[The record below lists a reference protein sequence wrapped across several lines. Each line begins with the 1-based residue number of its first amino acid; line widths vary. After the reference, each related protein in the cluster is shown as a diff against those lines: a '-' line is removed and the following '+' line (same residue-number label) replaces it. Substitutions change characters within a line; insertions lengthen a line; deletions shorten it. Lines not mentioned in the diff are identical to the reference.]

1 MNYQGTGQNSAESTF
16 NTVPRPRSFQVSGID
31 GCKAGWFV
39 AVVSVMEIDNSR
51 DKNCFY
57 ALQEFWVAHT
67 FNEILP
73 KTTQFELI
81 CVDIPIGLSDGD
93 KPRECDLSARKL
105 LRGPRASSVFPAPI
119 RQCLW
124 AKDYETA
131 SKICFEHSGKK
142 LNRQSFALLK
152 KIRQVDDLMTPAL
165 QRQVREIHPEVSFW
179 ALNAKKAMQQNKK
192 TVPGQARR
200 HKLLQEIFTDMD
212 GILAQ
217 TPLYGYV
224 MDDALDALVAAWT
237 AGQTVIGKAGTL
249 PQNPEFDSKGL
260 RMEILC
266 PVK

>member
-1 MNYQGTGQNSAESTF
+1 MSTQQ
-16 NTVPRPRSFQVSGID
+16 TFQVAGVD
-31 GCKAGWFV
+31 GCRAGWLVAIVSVTRQSSQRDTPCVFKFKSFFV
-39 AVVSVMEIDNSR
+39 AHIFKEVLS
-51 DKNCFY
+51 
-57 ALQEFWVAHT
+57 
-67 FNEILP
+67 
-73 KTTQFELI
+73 KTSDYELV

-105 LRGPRASSVFPAPI
+105 LCGPRASSVFPAPI

-142 LNRQSFALLK
+142 LNRQSFALLE

-165 QRQVREIHPEVSFW
+165 QRRVREIHPEVSFW
-179 ALNAKKAMQQNKK
+179 ALNAKKPVQQNKK
-192 TVPGQARR
+192 NVPGQVCR

-212 GILAQ
+212 SIPAQ
-217 TPLYGYV
+217 TPLHGYM

-237 AGQTVIGKAGTL
+237 AGQTFIGKAGTL